1 MFRNGGYS
9 VHNRSLEVFDSAVM
23 QRTDL
28 GTDLAERPQ
37 RDFTADN
44 TDDDL
49 LAQVAEGDRR
59 AFAQLM
65 DRHIDRAHGLAKR
78 VLGNKSDAE
87 DVVQDAFLKVWQKAG
102 QWQPGRAQFSTW
114 LYRVVVNRCLDLKRK
129 PVNAALDNV
138 AEQSDDRPDA
148 YEDIVARQ
156 RQATIAK
163 AVANLPERQRT
174 AVALSYTAGMSNAQA
189 AETMEI
195 SVKAFES
202 LLVRAKREL
211 RGQLAGDG
219 EE

>member
-1 MFRNGGYS
+1 MT
-9 VHNRSLEVFDSAVM
+9 RS
-23 QRTDL
+23 
-28 GTDLAERPQ
+28 DLAERPP
-37 RDFTADN
+37 RETAAASS
-44 TDDDL
+44 DDGL
-49 LAQVAEGDRR
+49 LALVAEGDRR

-65 DRHIDRAHGLAKR
+65 DRHVDRAFGLARR

-87 DVVQDAFLKVWQKAG
+87 DVVQDAFMKVWQKAG
-102 QWQPGRAQFSTW
+102 QWQSGRAQFSTW

-148 YEDIVARQ
+148 YEDMAARQ
-156 RQATIAK
+156 RQAQIA
-163 AVANLPERQRT
+163 AAIAQLPERQRT
-174 AVALSYTAGMSNAQA
+174 AIALSYTAGLSNAQA

-211 RGQLAGDG
+211 RDRLAGDG

>member
-1 MFRNGGYS
+1 
-9 VHNRSLEVFDSAVM
+9 VFDNSVAVM
-23 QRTDL
+23 PRI
-28 GTDLAERPQ
+28 DLAERPP
-37 RDFTADN
+37 RELTAEN
-44 TDDDL
+44 GDDGL
-49 LAQVAEGDRR
+49 LLQIAEGDRR

-129 PVNAALDNV
+129 PVNTALDNV

-148 YEDIVARQ
+148 YEDIAARQ
-156 RQATIAK
+156 RQAEIAA

-174 AVALSYTAGMSNAQA
+174 AIALSYTAGMSNAQA

-211 RGQLAGDG
+211 RGRLAGDG

>member
-1 MFRNGGYS
+1 MP
-9 VHNRSLEVFDSAVM
+9 RS
-23 QRTDL
+23 
-28 GTDLAERPQ
+28 DLAERPP
-37 RDFTADN
+37 RDFTAEN
-44 TDDDL
+44 NDDGL
-49 LAQVAEGDRR
+49 LSQIAEGDRR
-59 AFAQLM
+59 AFQQLM

-148 YEDIVARQ
+148 YEDIETRQ
-156 RQATIAK
+156 RNAKIQA
-163 AVANLPERQRT
+163 AVADLPERQRT
-174 AVALSYTAGMSNAQA
+174 AIVLSYTSGLSNAQA

-211 RGQLAGDG
+211 RARLAGDG

>member
-1 MFRNGGYS
+1 M
-9 VHNRSLEVFDSAVM
+9 FDSVALM
-23 QRTDL
+23 PRS
-28 GTDLAERPQ
+28 DLAERPP
-37 RDFTADN
+37 RDFTAEHS
-44 TDDDL
+44 DDGL
-49 LAQVAEGDRR
+49 LSQIAEGDRR
-59 AFAQLM
+59 AFQQLM

-148 YEDIVARQ
+148 YEDIETRQ
-156 RQATIAK
+156 RNAK
-163 AVANLPERQRT
+163 IQNAVADLPERQRT
-174 AVALSYTAGMSNAQA
+174 AIVLSYTSGLSNAQA

-211 RGQLAGDG
+211 RARLAGDG

>member
-1 MFRNGGYS
+1 
-9 VHNRSLEVFDSAVM
+9 VFDNSVAVM
-23 QRTDL
+23 PRI
-28 GTDLAERPQ
+28 DLAERPQ
-37 RDFTADN
+37 RELTAEN
-44 TDDDL
+44 SDDGL
-49 LAQVAEGDRR
+49 LSRIAEGDRR

-129 PVNAALDNV
+129 PVSTALDNV

-148 YEDIVARQ
+148 YEDIAARQ
-156 RQATIAK
+156 RQAEIAA

-211 RGQLAGDG
+211 RGRLAGDG

>member
-1 MFRNGGYS
+1 MPRF
-9 VHNRSLEVFDSAVM
+9 
-23 QRTDL
+23 
-28 GTDLAERPQ
+28 DLAERPP
-37 RDFTADN
+37 RELTAEN
-44 TDDDL
+44 SDDGL
-49 LAQVAEGDRR
+49 LSQIAEGDRR

-87 DVVQDAFLKVWQKAG
+87 DVVQDAFMKVWQKAG

-129 PVNAALDNV
+129 PVNTALDNI

-148 YEDIVARQ
+148 YEDIAARQ
-156 RQATIAK
+156 RQARIAA
-163 AVANLPERQRT
+163 AVAGLPERQRT
-174 AVALSYTAGMSNAQA
+174 AIALSYTAGMSNAQA

-219 EE
+219 EEP

>member
-1 MFRNGGYS
+1 MFDNS
-9 VHNRSLEVFDSAVM
+9 VAVM
-23 QRTDL
+23 PRF
-28 GTDLAERPQ
+28 DLAERPP
-37 RDFTADN
+37 RELMAEN
-44 TDDDL
+44 SDDGL
-49 LAQVAEGDRR
+49 LAQIAEGDRR

-87 DVVQDAFLKVWQKAG
+87 DVVQDAFMKVWQKAG

-129 PVNAALDNV
+129 PVNTALDNI

-148 YEDIVARQ
+148 YEDIAARE
-156 RQATIAK
+156 RQAKITK
-163 AVANLPERQRT
+163 AVADLPERQRT
-174 AVALSYTAGMSNAQA
+174 AIALSYTAGMSNAQA

-211 RGQLAGDG
+211 RGRLSGDG
-219 EE
+219 EEA

>member
-1 MFRNGGYS
+1 MFDNS
-9 VHNRSLEVFDSAVM
+9 VAVM
-23 QRTDL
+23 PRFE
-28 GTDLAERPQ
+28 LAERPP
-37 RDFTADN
+37 RELMAEN
-44 TDDDL
+44 SDDGL
-49 LAQVAEGDRR
+49 LSQIAEGDRR

-65 DRHIDRAHGLAKR
+65 DRHIDRAHGLARR

-87 DVVQDAFLKVWQKAG
+87 DVVQDAFMKVWQKAG

-129 PVNAALDNV
+129 PVNTALDNI

-148 YEDIVARQ
+148 HEDIEARE
-156 RQATIAK
+156 RQAQITA
-163 AVANLPERQRT
+163 AVAALPERQRT
-174 AVALSYTAGMSNAQA
+174 AIALSYTAGMSNAQA

-211 RGQLAGDG
+211 RGRLSGDG
-219 EE
+219 EEP

>member
-1 MFRNGGYS
+1 
-9 VHNRSLEVFDSAVM
+9 VFDNSVALM
-23 QRTDL
+23 PRI
-28 GTDLAERPQ
+28 DLAERPP
-37 RDFTADN
+37 RDFTAEN
-44 TDDDL
+44 DDDGL
-49 LAQVAEGDRR
+49 LAQVAAGDRR

-87 DVVQDAFLKVWQKAG
+87 DVVQDAFMKVWQKAG

-148 YEDIVARQ
+148 YEDIAARE
-156 RQATIAK
+156 RQAKIAG
-163 AVANLPERQRT
+163 AVAALPERQRT
-174 AVALSYTAGMSNAQA
+174 AVALSYTAGLSNAQA

-211 RGQLAGDG
+211 RGRLAGDG

>member
-1 MFRNGGYS
+1 MYDGT
-9 VHNRSLEVFDSAVM
+9 VAVM
-23 QRTDL
+23 TR
-28 GTDLAERPQ
+28 TDLAERPP
-37 RDFTADN
+37 REYAADLN
-44 TDDDL
+44 DDGL
-49 LAQVAEGDRR
+49 LAYIADGDRR

-65 DRHIDRAHGLAKR
+65 DRHIDRAQALARR
-78 VLGNKSDAE
+78 VLNNRSDAE

-129 PVNAALDNV
+129 PMNAALDQV

-148 YEDIVARQ
+148 YADIAARQ
-156 RQATIAK
+156 RQARIAA
-163 AVANLPERQRT
+163 AVAELPERQRT
-174 AVALSYTAGMSNAQA
+174 AVALSYTAGLSNADA
-189 AETMEI
+189 AASMEI

-211 RGQLAGDG
+211 RERLAGDG

>member
-1 MFRNGGYS
+1 MPRF
-9 VHNRSLEVFDSAVM
+9 
-23 QRTDL
+23 
-28 GTDLAERPQ
+28 DLAERPP
-37 RDFTADN
+37 RELMAEN
-44 TDDDL
+44 SDDGL
-49 LAQVAEGDRR
+49 LAQIAEGDRR

-87 DVVQDAFLKVWQKAG
+87 DVVQDAFMKVWQKAG

-129 PVNAALDNV
+129 PVNTALDNI

-148 YEDIVARQ
+148 YEDIAARE
-156 RQATIAK
+156 RQAKITK
-163 AVANLPERQRT
+163 AVADLPERQRT
-174 AVALSYTAGMSNAQA
+174 AIALSYTAGMSNAQA

-211 RGQLAGDG
+211 RGRLSGDG
-219 EE
+219 EEA

>member
-1 MFRNGGYS
+1 
-9 VHNRSLEVFDSAVM
+9 VFDNSVAVM
-23 QRTDL
+23 PRF
-28 GTDLAERPQ
+28 DLAERPQ
-37 RDFTADN
+37 RELTAEN
-44 TDDDL
+44 SDDGL
-49 LAQVAEGDRR
+49 LSQIAEGDRR

-87 DVVQDAFLKVWQKAG
+87 DVVQDAFMKVWQKAG

-129 PVNAALDNV
+129 PVNTALDNV

-148 YEDIVARQ
+148 YEDIAARQ
-156 RQATIAK
+156 RQARIVA
-163 AVANLPERQRT
+163 AVAGLPERQQT
-174 AVALSYTAGMSNAQA
+174 AIALSYTAGMSNAQA

-219 EE
+219 EEP